1 MKGLV
6 SFIRESCPKL
16 HFNGLMSMGM
26 LNDIEGFSLMY
37 KLKQELADEN
47 LKEED
52 FILSMGTSADFEIA
66 I

>member
-1 MKGLV
+1 
-6 SFIRESCPKL
+6 
-16 HFNGLMSMGM
+16 MGM